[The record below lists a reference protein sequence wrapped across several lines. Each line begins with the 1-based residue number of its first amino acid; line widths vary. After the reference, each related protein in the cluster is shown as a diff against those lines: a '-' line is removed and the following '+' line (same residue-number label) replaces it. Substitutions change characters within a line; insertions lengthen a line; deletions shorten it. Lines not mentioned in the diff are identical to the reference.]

1 MATRGSNLTTARRAG
16 QMLAIAS
23 VAISAAPLVYALPA
37 TLSLGAGRRAGL
49 RPLTLAQAA
58 GELRQTGASGWDLVE
73 AARALVAERMQYSRR
88 NSFDTPTRAFERG
101 YGYCM
106 QHAYALA
113 DLLTRLSFQAQVVHA
128 FRNKF
133 PDGHVSGHAWVRVT
147 LHGETRHI
155 DSLFYDAQAGQKLS
169 TPLSEVLD
177 LTPAFGLLAAW
188 GCAAVNA
195 HRYYVSGK
203 DL

>member
-1 MATRGSNLTTARRAG
+1 MTTRGLNQTIRRAG
-16 QMLAIAS
+16 QILAFAGVTIA
-23 VAISAAPLVYALPA
+23 AAPLIYALPA
-37 TLSLGAGRRAGL
+37 TLSLGGDRRQGL

-58 GELRQTGASGWDLVE
+58 AELRGAGATGWDLVE

-88 NSFDTPTRAFERG
+88 NSSDTPARAFERG

-113 DLLTRLSFQAQVVHA
+113 DLLTRLGFHAQVVHA
-128 FRNKF
+128 FRNRF
-133 PDGHVSGHAWVRVT
+133 PDGHQSGHAWVRVA

-155 DSLFYDAQAGQKLS
+155 DSLFYDAQAGKKLS
-169 TPLSEVLD
+169 TPLSDVLD
-177 LTPAFGLLAAW
+177 VTPVFGLLAMW
-188 GCAAVNA
+188 GCVAVNA

>member
-1 MATRGSNLTTARRAG
+1 
-16 QMLAIAS
+16 MLAIAG
-23 VAISAAPLVYALPA
+23 VAIAVAPLVYARPA
-37 TLSLGAGRRAGL
+37 TLSLGAGRRPGL

-58 GELRQTGASGWDLVE
+58 ERLRQTGASGWDLVE

-88 NSFDTPTRAFERG
+88 NSFDTPARAFERG
-101 YGYCM
+101 YGYCL

-113 DLLTRLSFQAQVVHA
+113 DLLTRLGFQAQVVQA
-128 FRNKF
+128 FRNRF

-155 DSLFYDAQAGQKLS
+155 DSLFYDAQSNKKLS
-169 TPLSEVLD
+169 TPLSPVLD
-177 LTPAFGLLAAW
+177 VTPAFGLLAAW
-188 GCAAVNA
+188 GSIAVNA